1 MSFWE
6 GIDIDGL
13 DIGNIDINRKQS
25 IWKEPNEAIAN
36 EENVDYKSVLTYK
49 AQKEAEALQRKQDL
63 KSTILIGV
71 LLVGGYFAY
80 KKFIK

>member
-13 DIGNIDINRKQS
+13 DIGNMDINRKQS

-80 KKFIK
+80 KKFKK